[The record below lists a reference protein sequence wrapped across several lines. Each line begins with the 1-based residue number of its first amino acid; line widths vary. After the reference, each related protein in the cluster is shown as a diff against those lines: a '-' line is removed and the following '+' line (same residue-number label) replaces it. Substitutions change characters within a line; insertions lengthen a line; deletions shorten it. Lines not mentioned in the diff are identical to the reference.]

1 MKNQKSYRVELFL
14 IFVTVLSAFALNSWN
29 ENRKANLAENKLL
42 AEIQKGL
49 EKDLLDIDENLR
61 GHHVGNQ
68 AVDYFRHFLL
78 NKPINQDSLVLYY
91 LSVTRDFISI
101 QNVSGYE
108 TLKSRG
114 FELIQNDSLRTKIIS
129 LYEYDYSSLR
139 KLEEEYY
146 EMQFQEN
153 YFREINRTLAK
164 YFIFDGEGKITGI
177 AVNQKVD
184 ESEKRILLSYLM
196 KIKTNRTFAIYQYG
210 ITKAKVFDLIKNIER
225 YNGH

>member
-1 MKNQKSYRVELFL
+1 M
-14 IFVTVLSAFALNSWN
+14 
-29 ENRKANLAENKLL
+29 
-42 AEIQKGL
+42 
-49 EKDLLDIDENLR
+49 DENLR
-61 GHHVGNQ
+61 GHRMGNQ

-78 NKPINQDSLVLYY
+78 NKPINQDSVVLYY

-164 YFIFDGEGKITGI
+164 YFIFDADGKITGI
-177 AVNQKVD
+177 DVNQKVD
-184 ESEKRILLSYLM
+184 ESEKRIMLTYLM
-196 KIKTNRTFAIYQYG
+196 KIKTNRNFVMYQYDV
-210 ITKAKVFDLIKNIER
+210 TKAKVLDLIKNIER

>member
-1 MKNQKSYRVELFL
+1 MKNKKSYRVELFL
-14 IFVTVLSAFALNSWN
+14 IFVTVVSAFALNSWN
-29 ENRKANLAENKLL
+29 ENRKGDIAENKLL

-49 EKDLLDIDENLR
+49 EKDLLDMDENLR
-61 GHHVGNQ
+61 GHRMGNQ
-68 AVDYFRHFLL
+68 AVDYFRRFLTQ
-78 NKPINQDSLVLYY
+78 KPIGQDSLLAYY
-91 LSVTRDFISI
+91 LTVTRDFISI
-101 QNVSGYE
+101 QNISGYE

-153 YFREINRTLAK
+153 YFREINRTLSK
-164 YFIFDGEGKITGI
+164 YFIFDADGKIVGME
-177 AVNQKVD
+177 VNQKVD
-184 ESEKRILLSYLM
+184 ESEKRILLTYLT
-196 KIKTNRTFAIYQYG
+196 KIKTNRNFVMYKYDV
-210 ITKAKVFDLIKNIER
+210 TKAKVLDLIKNIER

>member
-1 MKNQKSYRVELFL
+1 MKNKKSYRVELFL
-14 IFVTVLSAFALNSWN
+14 IFVTVVSAFALNSWN

-49 EKDLLDIDENLR
+49 EKDLLDMDENLR
-61 GHHVGNQ
+61 GHRMGNQ
-68 AVDYFRHFLL
+68 AVDYFRRFLTQ
-78 NKPINQDSLVLYY
+78 KPITQDSLLTYY
-91 LSVTRDFISI
+91 LTVTRDFISI
-101 QNVSGYE
+101 QNISGYE
-108 TLKSRG
+108 ALKSRG

-164 YFIFDGEGKITGI
+164 YFIFDAEGKITGI
-177 AVNQKVD
+177 DVNQKVD
-184 ESEKRILLSYLM
+184 ESEKRILLTYLM
-196 KIKTNRTFAIYQYG
+196 KIKTNRNFVMYQYDV
-210 ITKAKVFDLIKNIER
+210 TKAKVLDLIKNIER